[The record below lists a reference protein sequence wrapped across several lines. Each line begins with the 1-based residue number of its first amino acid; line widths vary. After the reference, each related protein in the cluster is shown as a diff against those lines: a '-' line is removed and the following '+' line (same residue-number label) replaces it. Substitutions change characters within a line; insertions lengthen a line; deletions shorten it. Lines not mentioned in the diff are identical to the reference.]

1 MLKII
6 ALGLMSAILNVL
18 LLGLKFEAYD
28 TKNNSAIGNIIGTFD
43 LIKDIIVISM
53 VLWYILN

>member
-6 ALGLMSAILNVL
+6 TLGLMSAILNVL
-18 LLGLKFEAYD
+18 LLGLKFKAYD
-28 TKNNSAIGNIIGTFD
+28 PEDKSAIGNIIGTFD
-43 LIKDIIVISM
+43 LIKDIIVVSV